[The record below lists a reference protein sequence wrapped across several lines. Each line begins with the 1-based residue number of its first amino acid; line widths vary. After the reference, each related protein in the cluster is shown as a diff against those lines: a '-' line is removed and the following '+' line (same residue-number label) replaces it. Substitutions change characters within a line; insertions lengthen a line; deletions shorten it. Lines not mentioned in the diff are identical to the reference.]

1 MDIISQLSIV
11 IILLIEV
18 STLTYIEY
26 KAWNTIYTPLCILML
41 PYVFV
46 LLITIAI
53 AGNWGFVK
61 FNYES
66 IYIWIY
72 GLPLFA
78 LPSYA
83 FAAYLRYKEQKVIVP
98 IKEEKKALPNILLG
112 ISIIV
117 IILLLIKLYQT
128 FKTGQYLFGTDD
140 FADDFSGHGFWAH
153 VRTLLTPILILSIY
167 NVKKRQYWLWAL
179 ISLILL
185 IQIVNMVKG
194 TIVIPIIAAILFRLY
209 TQKTRFNFRLILFSL
224 IGGLLVFFLL
234 YMILPLLGNGGEAN
248 MDLVEFVAKHF
259 VHYFTS
265 GTFGWSFDIDQGI
278 PDQNDFSYIVA
289 PFVNIYHTIT
299 GQQIILP
306 VNPFYWNIGNTM
318 TTYTNVRTFFGTL
331 YIYTDFTQFITYTL
345 VLSTFIYSW
354 KVFALLSRNTYIYI
368 ILFYYCSLLAMGW
381 FEFYFFHL
389 DAIEIPLF
397 TLLFMG
403 LTKLIASDKN
413 NSNQEGKE
421 VALVD

>member
-1 MDIISQLSIV
+1 M
-11 IILLIEV
+11 EV
-18 STLTYIEY
+18 SCLTYLEY
-26 KAWNTIYTPLCILML
+26 RAWKTLYTPLCALML
-41 PYVFV
+41 PYLVV
-46 LLITIAI
+46 LLITILI
-53 AGNWGFVK
+53 AGNFGFVA
-61 FNYES
+61 FNYDS
-66 IYIWIY
+66 LWVWIY

-78 LPSYA
+78 IPSFT
-83 FAAYLRYKEQKVIVP
+83 FAAYIRNNEHEVTAPV
-98 IKEEKKALPNILLG
+98 KEEKEALPKILLG
-112 ISIIV
+112 VSIIV
-117 IILLLIKLYQT
+117 IFLLLIKLYQT
-128 FKTGQYLFGTDD
+128 FKTGYYLFGTDD

-153 VRTLLTPILILSIY
+153 VRTLLTPIIILSIY

-179 ISLILL
+179 ILLMLL

-194 TIVIPIIAAILFRLY
+194 TIIIPIIAAMLFRLY
-209 TQKTRFNFRLILFSL
+209 TQKTRFNFRLILFAL

-278 PDQNDFSYIVA
+278 PDQNEFSYIVA

-299 GQQIILP
+299 GQELISP
-306 VNPFYWNIGNTM
+306 VNHFYWNIGNTI
-318 TTYTNVRTFFGTL
+318 TTFTNVRTFFGTI
-331 YIYTDFTQFITYTL
+331 YIYTDFIQFVTYTIM
-345 VLSTFIYSW
+345 LSTFIYSW
-354 KVFALLSRNTYIYI
+354 KVFALISRNIYIYI
-368 ILFYYCSLLAMGW
+368 IFFYYCSLLAMGW

-397 TLLFMG
+397 TLIFMWLAK
-403 LTKLIASDKN
+403 LTASDKT